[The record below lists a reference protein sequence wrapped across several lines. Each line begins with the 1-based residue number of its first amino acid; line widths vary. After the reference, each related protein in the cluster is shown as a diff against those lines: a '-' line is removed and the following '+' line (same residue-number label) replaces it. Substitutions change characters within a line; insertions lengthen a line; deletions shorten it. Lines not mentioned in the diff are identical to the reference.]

1 MDTKAAEFAQKL
13 GARIVSLRKEH
24 NYAQERLATLARMNK
39 GYLSSVESGQR
50 VPSVGMLMK
59 LAKVLE
65 VSVFELFVFPE
76 QGAAERL
83 WEEIRLGQTS
93 QAEQLRQRHGL
104 GAALVPAGQE
114 PAARPAIGAT
124 ATVLLP
130 GRTPTAMVDGG
141 SGHSGKRSPAI
152 HFGLG
157 PQPPELIP
165 VELKVRDLQGRV
177 CTQTLHLPPGWHTVY
192 VSCPPPKEGR

>member
-1 MDTKAAEFAQKL
+1 MDNKAAEFAQKL
-13 GARIVSLRKEH
+13 GSRIVQLRREH

-93 QAEQLRQRHGL
+93 QAEQLRARHGL
-104 GAALVPAGQE
+104 GAAIVPAGEERPARPVRRTRATQ
-114 PAARPAIGAT
+114 PVRRAKATAKPLTKARVTRKTAAVRKPRKATAART
-124 ATVLLP
+124 A
-130 GRTPTAMVDGG
+130 
-141 SGHSGKRSPAI
+141 KRRA
-152 HFGLG
+152 
-157 PQPPELIP
+157 
-165 VELKVRDLQGRV
+165 R
-177 CTQTLHLPPGWHTVY
+177 
-192 VSCPPPKEGR
+192 